1 LGRVAGKT
9 LTPPAPGDTG
19 RMKGWIMHYIFP
31 LATGLILWIVGMMAT
46 LLINPEIRTTRAI
59 NALMVGAAVM
69 IIAGLVFFAIE
80 KGA

>member
-1 LGRVAGKT
+1 
-9 LTPPAPGDTG
+9 
-19 RMKGWIMHYIFP
+19 MKGWIMHYIFP